1 MLQTMPDPCPS
12 FPPLFPPPSNNLW
25 WSQCPPCH
33 LFPRFVSPQFVVEPP
48 LSSSVF
54 SPWQNFPSKFCPP
67 PSSICGRIPPRIVSP
82 PVRRCILSCMTL
94 PRPPQWRYECFSD
107 AINTHSSGKAGPK
120 IFSRRIPEI
129 FPVLTPLPGAAG
141 ATSKPD
147 FSSSNFHR
155 PPSSSCAIFLCG
167 VLWLSQPNCEGPSV
181 KIFLPSIHTWEG
193 VMRIL

>member
-1 MLQTMPDPCPS
+1 MSPPATF
-12 FPPLFPPPSNNLW
+12 FPALFPLNLW
-25 WSQCPPCH
+25 WS
-33 LFPRFVSPQFVVEPP
+33 S
-48 LSSSVF
+48 LSSLS
-54 SPWQNFPSKFCPP
+54 FCPLAEFP
-67 PSSICGRIPPRIVSP
+67 LQVLSLFPPRIVSP

-120 IFSRRIPEI
+120 IFSRKIPEI

-155 PPSSSCAIFLCG
+155 DHHPRAAQYFFVACYG
-167 VLWLSQPNCEGPSV
+167 SV
-181 KIFLPSIHTWEG
+181 NQTVKAPQ
-193 VMRIL
+193 